1 MSKESL
7 LLRTAAPRPASGPGI
22 SAISGRVRLHHSLWT
37 LRKVMQILNIPK
49 FTQMLMVL
57 MINQTMK
64 VQRIQTLKL
73 ATRRA
78 AFSPSGSLMSL
89 IEGMMR
95 VGSSGVE
102 DEPNPEGTDKPSS
115 EVGEEKPA
123 EVNIPNIPKNESK

>member
-1 MSKESL
+1 MSNFGLNKESL

-37 LRKVMQILNIPK
+37 LRKVMQILNVPK
-49 FTQMLMVL
+49 FTQML
-57 MINQTMK
+57 TMK

-123 EVNIPNIPKNESK
+123 EVNVPNIPKK